1 MTRAVQTTFK
11 PVRETKTVIMSPCFL
26 LIKYP
31 LMSKAAKSAE
41 HLVELLL
48 GNGLKYLLYHYKIRE
63 SKTWT
68 GVTPGKWKVISD
80 EYPKSKA
87 V

>member
-1 MTRAVQTTFK
+1 MGQRDENSNYVTLFSADK
-11 PVRETKTVIMSPCFL
+11 ISPYVKGCQVGGAL
-26 LIKYP
+26 G
-31 LMSKAAKSAE
+31 
-41 HLVELLL
+41 ELLL
-48 GNGLKYLLYHYKIRE
+48 GNGLKYLLYHYKIWE
-63 SKTWT
+63 SEIWT